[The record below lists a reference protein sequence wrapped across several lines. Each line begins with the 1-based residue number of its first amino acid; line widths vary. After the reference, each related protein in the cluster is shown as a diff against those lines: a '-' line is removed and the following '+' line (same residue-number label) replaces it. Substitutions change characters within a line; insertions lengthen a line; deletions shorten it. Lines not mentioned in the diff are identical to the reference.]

1 MKKLYIILLFI
12 AIGLIACDTGQNTQL
27 PDEEITT
34 FEDLNGKVVGTI
46 TGSSFE
52 IDMAGNSNF
61 RIVRQPSLSDL
72 IASLRQGRIDAILY
86 DEVCFT
92 DSTLRQNGI
101 KMAFRTEESYPCVF
115 ACNKSN
121 QDLVNKFNEFLAK
134 LKSSGELT
142 SITKKWQEATDYSK
156 VPMPPA
162 SDSLPGEPLV
172 VGTSYTTAPIS
183 FMIGDEWHGFE
194 IEILNRFGEYIGRP
208 VQYKILDFAALVPAI
223 QSEKIDM
230 AGGVLFRTS
239 ERQKTLAL
247 TDIYYHSHG
256 AFFVRDNSYAVSTGK
271 PSLSDIKDSAQNNL
285 VVEDRWVFLARGLKV
300 TLIITLLSM
309 FFGSILGIGLLA
321 MRRSQRLWARKTA
334 SIYSSILRGIPMVVL
349 IMILFYIVLVGFNG
363 IGVAV
368 AAFTMTFAS
377 SFSSTMDN
385 ALNAVGNQ
393 QYEAGEALGFTRV
406 QIFRYITGP
415 QALKRALPQ
424 FKGEAVS
431 LIKNTSVVGYVAI
444 QDLTRACDM
453 IRARTFEAFFPLL
466 FITLIYFLLAWL
478 MGKFLDLIFKIA
490 IKYSL

>member
-12 AIGLIACDTGQNTQL
+12 AIGLIACDTSQNTQL

-61 RIVRQPSLSDL
+61 RIVRQPTLSDL
-72 IASLRQGRIDAILY
+72 ISALHKGRIDAILY
-86 DEVCFT
+86 DEIC
-92 DSTLRQNGI
+92 LPEEMLHKNGI
-101 KMAFRTEESYPCVF
+101 KLALRTEYSYPCAF
-115 ACNKSN
+115 ACTKAN
-121 QDLVNKFNEFLAK
+121 QDLVNKFNEFISK

-142 SITKKWQEATDYSK
+142 RITQKWQDTPDIAQDS
-156 VPMPPA
+156 MPRA
-162 SDSLPGEPLV
+162 SDTLQGKPLV
-172 VGTSYTTAPIS
+172 VGTTYTTAPIS
-183 FMIGDEWHGFE
+183 YMIGNEWYGFE
-194 IEILNRFGEYIGRP
+194 VEILNRFGEYIGRP
-208 VQYKILDFAALVPAI
+208 VKYRLFDLSALVPAL
-223 QSEKIDM
+223 QSGTIDI
-230 AGGVLFRTS
+230 AGGVLFVTE
-239 ERQKTLAL
+239 ERQKVLAL
-247 TDIYYHSHG
+247 TYPYYYCYG
-256 AFFVRDNSYAVSTGK
+256 AYFVVDKSVKWENGDPK
-271 PSLSDIKDSAQNNL
+271 LSDIKGSFNNNL
-285 VVEDRWVFLARGLKV
+285 LVENRWVFLARGLWV
-300 TLIITLLSM
+300 TIKITILSM
-309 FFGSILGIGLLA
+309 FFGTLLGLGLLA
-321 MRRSQRLWARKTA
+321 MRKSHRPWMNHTA
-334 SIYSSILRGIPMVVL
+334 KVYSSFLRGIPMVVL
-349 IMILFYIVLVGFNG
+349 LMILFYIVLVGLNG
-363 IGVAV
+363 VMVAV
-368 AAFTMTFAS
+368 VAFTMTFAS
-377 SFSSTMDN
+377 SFASTMDN

-478 MGKFLDLIFKIA
+478 MGKFLDLLFKIA